1 MEMLYERDA
10 DANLIKDK
18 KVAVIG
24 YGSQGHA
31 HLLNHLRRAAGHNGD
46 ARHVRALVNFGH
58 GQAVNIVAA
67 PRKKTDD
74 ACQHTGLIIDQH
86 GNRMRCCS
94 LFAH

>member
-31 HLLNHLRRAAGHNGD
+31 HLLNLRDSGVEQICVGLRDGSGSIAKAEAEGIEVKKEIV
-46 ARHVRALVNFGH
+46 VRNTRNSKLQVIYG
-58 GQAVNIVAA
+58 
-67 PRKKTDD
+67 
-74 ACQHTGLIIDQH
+74 C
-86 GNRMRCCS
+86 
-94 LFAH
+94 

>member
-31 HLLNHLRRAAGHNGD
+31 HLLNLRDSGVEQVCVGLRDGSSSVAKAEAEGIEVKNIADAAGLGRCGD
-46 ARHVRALVNFGH
+46 DF
-58 GQAVNIVAA
+58 
-67 PRKKTDD
+67 D
-74 ACQHTGLIIDQH
+74 AG
-86 GNRMRCCS
+86 
-94 LFAH
+94 

>member
-31 HLLNHLRRAAGHNGD
+31 HLLNLRDSGVENVRVGLRDGSGSIAKAQ
-46 ARHVRALVNFGH
+46 ARAL
-58 GQAVNIVAA
+58 
-67 PRKKTDD
+67 R
-74 ACQHTGLIIDQH
+74 
-86 GNRMRCCS
+86 
-94 LFAH
+94 